1 MSFSECPCTDI
12 LLMRSIMDSPLGVIF
27 FALDTEYKYLYFS
40 KTHAQTMKSIWGGV
54 QIENGL
60 SLLDIITVAT
70 DRRKAKNN
78 FDRALG
84 GEYFTEREEYGN
96 KELQRLVWKNDYAPV
111 YDELGEIIGVSV
123 FVVDL
128 TESMEAE
135 KKSRIAELQK
145 EIVRE
150 RELLLNSIGEGI
162 YGVDTYGKCFFINP
176 AGLKILGFEKDEIL
190 GKVTHT
196 LIHHHKVD
204 GTIFIKDD
212 CIVSQAFMQNK
223 QILQRD
229 WMFRKNGEMFPVE
242 ITATPMIQNSQSS
255 GVVVSFRDIT
265 EQYIAEEQL
274 KKSNE
279 QLHIQS
285 ITDPLTQLYNRRYL
299 MDIGLMQFQLS
310 RHNKQPLS
318 VLAFDIDHFKNI
330 NDTYG
335 HDIGDEI
342 LIKVSQAAKESLRS
356 VDILARVGGEE
367 FTVILV
373 DTNTD
378 KALEIA
384 QRLQKMIREAYVL
397 IGQKRLTCTVSIGVV
412 TTDETSQVYLDLLKR
427 ADSQLYKAKNNGRDR
442 IEQ

>member
-1 MSFSECPCTDI
+1 M
-12 LLMRSIMDSPLGVIF
+12 
-27 FALDTEYKYLYFS
+27 
-40 KTHAQTMKSIWGGV
+40 
-54 QIENGL
+54 
-60 SLLDIITVAT
+60 
-70 DRRKAKNN
+70 
-78 FDRALG
+78 
-84 GEYFTEREEYGN
+84 ER
-96 KELQRLVWKNDYAPV
+96 
-111 YDELGEIIGVSV
+111 
-123 FVVDL
+123 
-128 TESMEAE
+128 
-135 KKSRIAELQK
+135 
-145 EIVRE
+145 
-150 RELLLNSIGEGI
+150 I
-162 YGVDTYGKCFFINP
+162 YGVDPQGKCFFVNP
-176 AGLKILGFEKDEIL
+176 AALKILGFEKDEMI
-190 GKVTHT
+190 GKETHA

-204 GTIFIKDD
+204 GTLFLEDD
-212 CIVSQAFMQNK
+212 CVVSQAFLQNK
-223 QILQRD
+223 PILQRD

-242 ITATPMIQNSQSS
+242 ITATPMTQENQPS

-310 RHNKQPLS
+310 CHNNQPLS
-318 VLAFDIDHFKNI
+318 VIAFDIDYFKNI

-356 VDILARVGGEE
+356 ADILARVGGEE

-373 DTNTD
+373 NTNAD

-384 QRLQKMIREAYVL
+384 QRIQESIRETYVL
-397 IGQKRLTCTVSIGVV
+397 IGKKKVTCTVSIGII
-412 TTDETSQVYLDLLKR
+412 TTDENTLLYSDILKR
-427 ADSQLYKAKNNGRDR
+427 ADAQLYKAKDNGRDR